1 MDKNEIKQRDRP
13 RLGQLLARLWERRG
27 AGLLLLG
34 GAAAITI
41 GAALIYPPAGW
52 ITGGLA
58 SVIGGVLSAI
68 GGESR

>member
-1 MDKNEIKQRDRP
+1 METNEIKQRDRP
-13 RLGQLLARLWERRG
+13 GMGQLLAQLWRRRG
-27 AGLLLLG
+27 AGFLLFG